1 MFEWIGNLLNNIV
14 NFFSTLWDFIIHI
27 FEEIVYIVKLLATV
41 VINIPSY
48 FTWLPASV
56 IALIVLAI
64 GIVVIYKIAGREG

>member
-1 MFEWIGNLLNNIV
+1 MIQWISNLLENIV

-27 FEEIVYIVKLLATV
+27 FEEIVYIIKLLATV

-48 FTWLPASV
+48 FTWLPTSV